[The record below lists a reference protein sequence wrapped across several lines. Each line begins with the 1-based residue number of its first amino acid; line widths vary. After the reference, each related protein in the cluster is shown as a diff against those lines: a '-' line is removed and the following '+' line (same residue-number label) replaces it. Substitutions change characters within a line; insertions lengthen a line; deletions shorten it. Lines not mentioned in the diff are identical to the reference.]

1 MSKQPNIK
9 HFLFLLSNFVIWAYR
24 FHLNFDIAFSR
35 LPSCAES
42 HGLQTVDECARVPY
56 EAPKE
61 RRGVCFGG
69 FRPMKHVEEP
79 RLRAEANFGAQA
91 RASARGGSP

>member
-1 MSKQPNIK
+1 MSQSCPPSPLSSPTKGRGGILWGCY
-9 HFLFLLSNFVIWAYR
+9 FLSNLLPTR
-24 FHLNFDIAFSR
+24 GNES

-42 HGLQTVDECARVPY
+42 QGLQTVDECARVPY

-61 RRGVCFGG
+61 RSGVCFGG

-79 RLRAEANFGAQA
+79 R
-91 RASARGGSP
+91 ASTRGGSTLKGQPF

>member
-1 MSKQPNIK
+1 MI
-9 HFLFLLSNFVIWAYR
+9 FLGFAYS
-24 FHLNFDIAFSR
+24 IGCG

-42 HGLQTVDECARVPY
+42 HGLQNVDECARVSY

-61 RRGVCFGG
+61 RSGVCFGG

-91 RASARGGSP
+91 RLRAETWCHKGP